1 MKEVIKSDYTFR
13 TEDPHVFA
21 CNISRGWALQYYGGC
36 EGILISWTPNYHRRL
51 HCEKVK
57 VVL

>member
-1 MKEVIKSDYTFR
+1 MKEVRKSDYTMP
-13 TEDPHVFA
+13 TEDPHIFGDNCSMGYAV
-21 CNISRGWALQYYGGC
+21 QYYGGC
-36 EGILISWTPNYHRRL
+36 EGILICWTPNYHRRL

>member
-1 MKEVIKSDYTFR
+1 MKEVRKSDYTFR
-13 TEDPHVFA
+13 TEYPHIFG
-21 CNISRGWALQYYGGC
+21 CNISSLYALQYYGGC
-36 EGILISWTPNYHRRL
+36 EGILIHWTPNYHIVL